1 MTGTKRC
8 ASRKSEEGYKKV
20 ESCEEEELEPSGA
33 AASAA
38 PVGIEEREGVKEE
51 EESKPLPEQPLP
63 TESTEAADQAA
74 DSTPAVD
81 QTAEIKEEKEQ
92 VVEGQEEE
100 EPEQDPTVEPE
111 GEAAASAAQPHNRA
125 AELSP
130 ISSQVRQVSKPAG
143 KFVAHTP
150 NTPRLRSILRHRGGS
165 R

>member
-38 PVGIEEREGVKEE
+38 PVGIEEREEVKEE
-51 EESKPLPEQPLP
+51 ENKPLPEQPLP

-74 DSTPAVD
+74 DSTTAVD
-81 QTAEIKEEKEQ
+81 QTAETKEEKEE
-92 VVEGQEEE
+92 VVEGPQEEE

-111 GEAAASAAQPHNRA
+111 AEAAASAARPQGGRVIA
-125 AELSP
+125 DLITSP
-130 ISSQVRQVSKPAG
+130 TGIKTGWEIRGTNAKYTPA
-143 KFVAHTP
+143 KIDPKAP
-150 NTPRLRSILRHRGGS
+150 
-165 R
+165 